1 MIENNYDIK
10 ANISL
15 DNENLKDVIS
25 KWMGDDDFTQHYFLR
40 GVNTKYTVC
49 SYEAYKNE
57 KLVGLITAWKSNF
70 HPYCTY
76 FAMVTEPRLGY
87 EIETVLIRSLMNYEA
102 IKYPLQTSIWETS
115 YRLKTFYEQSNFIEV
130 RRTYMPLIQISNIN
144 LEVFPSPDFNQKDI
158 YINDLK
164 SLSVQPELR
173 NQLIKLVKQNYEK
186 AHTANPV
193 AELNIDKWEGLI
205 FNEDLVEN
213 GSFIVLE
220 ENEIIAYSF
229 MHYSNV
235 PEKWGFGWRGTR
247 DKGNV
252 KLILM
257 LTVYQINFAKEK
269 GIISIEA
276 EIDST
281 DDFSIEMLKFFPF
294 APAPTLMTLHK
305 KKS

>member
-158 YINDLK
+158 
-164 SLSVQPELR
+164 
-173 NQLIKLVKQNYEK
+173 
-186 AHTANPV
+186 
-193 AELNIDKWEGLI
+193 
-205 FNEDLVEN
+205 
-213 GSFIVLE
+213 
-220 ENEIIAYSF
+220 
-229 MHYSNV
+229 
-235 PEKWGFGWRGTR
+235 
-247 DKGNV
+247 
-252 KLILM
+252 
-257 LTVYQINFAKEK
+257 
-269 GIISIEA
+269 
-276 EIDST
+276 
-281 DDFSIEMLKFFPF
+281 
-294 APAPTLMTLHK
+294 MT
-305 KKS
+305 